1 MFAITNY
8 VLQLWLQQSK
18 VWLVSGIPAHCRW
31 SFIFFLFFFTVSCV
45 LSLNVFRN
53 KPAELEYTFYLTYKL
68 HPIFLKSVSCNYRQ
82 RYIFKFWIDRE
93 KFRSLSGFYCCLYFC
108 FEVWGHG
115 GGLSCPVFV
124 STWTMRG
131 NIVIRNTLHTLQP
144 LKLPALSTSPLLTR
158 FHS

>member
-31 SFIFFLFFFTVSCV
+31 SFILFFYIFTVSCV

-93 KFRSLSGFYCCLYFC
+93 KVRSLSGFYCCLYFC

-115 GGLSCPVFV
+115 GASHVLYLCLHGLWGGISSLETHCILFNLWSYRHCPP
-124 STWTMRG
+124 
-131 NIVIRNTLHTLQP
+131 LHY
-144 LKLPALSTSPLLTR
+144 
-158 FHS
+158 